1 MGWPNDFGI
10 RCGTPNS
17 RLATQMRTVRE
28 TLALSE
34 TDIETATALMSA
46 RLIVGDASLFEELVS
61 GFEGQRAERGKQWL
75 RKLAASAA
83 ERGDAA
89 GDVAHELEPDI
100 KEGNGGL
107 RSAPIRST
115 GLRPSVW
122 RLSPPIANDLR
133 PRTNCSWPFGSNCTG

>member
-1 MGWPNDFGI
+1 M
-10 RCGTPNS
+10 
-17 RLATQMRTVRE
+17 
-28 TLALSE
+28 
-34 TDIETATALMSA
+34 
-46 RLIVGDASLFEELVS
+46 S
-61 GFEGQRAERGKQWL
+61 GFEGQSAKRGKQWL

-107 RSAPIRST
+107 RSRHSIDWAEVLGVAVEPT
-115 GLRPSVW
+115 
-122 RLSPPIANDLR
+122 DR